1 MVIPSDTIEQ
11 LDLID
16 IFRTLHPEKPE
27 YTFLS
32 SAHGTLSRIDHILGH
47 KTSPSIF
54 RRMEIISSILSDYS
68 GMKLE
73 INHRKRNKKKKKKD
87 YLET

>member
-1 MVIPSDTIEQ
+1 MDVIKVNQ
-11 LDLID
+11 ND
-16 IFRTLHPEKPE
+16 IYRALHSATE

-54 RRMEIISSILSDYS
+54 RRMEIISSILSDYNYK
-68 GMKLE
+68 KLK
-73 INHRKRNKKKKKKD
+73 INQNRND
-87 YLET
+87 